1 MIFPLPVCHSYQV
14 GDYPCQVFHLD
25 VFMRTNTFKGNCLC
39 KYTLAYHSS
48 CCCYAV
54 VVVNISCFSLLDGY
68 PFTCPAFFILPCL
81 LILPPELSN
90 VDWIQVSVCTQ
101 YGHSVSLT
109 TLCFSP
115 YVLKHK
121 TTRNDII
128 RERRNPLVPIMCSLG
143 AWYFL
148 FRDQLLSLLF
158 TPHDHSWRVQL
169 CLESLPR
176 SGTEESDC

>member
-1 MIFPLPVCHSYQV
+1 MQV
-14 GDYPCQVFHLD
+14 H
-25 VFMRTNTFKGNCLC
+25 TCLSLQLFFLLC
-39 KYTLAYHSS
+39 GCGGEYFLLLSPWRLSLHVSSFLYT
-48 CCCYAV
+48 
-54 VVVNISCFSLLDGY
+54 SLL
-68 PFTCPAFFILPCL
+68 TNPAPWVIKCGLDTSLCL
-81 LILPPELSN
+81 
-90 VDWIQVSVCTQ
+90 
-101 YGHSVSLT
+101 HSVWSQCILT

-128 RERRNPLVPIMCSLG
+128 RERRNPLVAIMCSLG

-148 FRDQLLSLLF
+148 FRGQMLSLLF